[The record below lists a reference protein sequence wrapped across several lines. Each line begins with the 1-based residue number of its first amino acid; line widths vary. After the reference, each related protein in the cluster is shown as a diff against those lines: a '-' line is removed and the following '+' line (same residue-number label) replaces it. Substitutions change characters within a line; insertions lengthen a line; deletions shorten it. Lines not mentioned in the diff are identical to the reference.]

1 MTNSIQHLIN
11 TRTSINHFQPN
22 RPLQESDISLLVELA
37 TKAPTAYNM
46 QNWHFIA
53 VQSKEAKA
61 QLKSVAFGQQKI
73 VDASIAFIICG
84 KLEAHQQL
92 SSALE
97 PSVKANI
104 IEQHVADAWV
114 TQAMVAHEN
123 NDLLQRDEAIRS
135 ASLAAM
141 SLLLAAQDMG
151 LAAQDMGLG
160 SCPIGG
166 VDAAE
171 VSRQFALS
179 ENEIPVLIVVVGY
192 PKELNLRQKMRKP
205 LSEILTVI

>member
-1 MTNSIQHLIN
+1 MTTSIQHLIN

-53 VQSKEAKA
+53 VQSEEAKI
-61 QLKSVAFGQQKI
+61 QLKSAAFGQQKI

-104 IEQHVADAWV
+104 IEQRVADAWV
-114 TQAMVAHEN
+114 TQATAAHEN

-151 LAAQDMGLG
+151 FG

-166 VDAAE
+166 FDAIE

>member
-1 MTNSIQHLIN
+1 MTTSIQHLIN

-53 VQSKEAKA
+53 VQSEEAKI
-61 QLKSVAFGQQKI
+61 QLKSAAFGQQKI

-97 PSVKANI
+97 HSVKANI
-104 IEQHVADAWV
+104 IEQRVADAWV
-114 TQAMVAHEN
+114 TQAMEAHEN
-123 NDLLQRDEAIRS
+123 NNLLQRDEAIRS

-151 LAAQDMGLG
+151 FG

-166 VDAAE
+166 FDAIE

-192 PKELNLRQKMRKP
+192 PKELNLRQKMRRP

>member
-1 MTNSIQHLIN
+1 MTTSIQHLIN

-22 RPLQESDISLLVELA
+22 HPLKERDISLLVELA

-53 VQSKEAKA
+53 VQSEEAKI
-61 QLKSVAFGQQKI
+61 QLKSAAFGQQKI

-104 IEQHVADAWV
+104 IEQRIADAWG
-114 TQAMVAHEN
+114 TQAMTAHEN
-123 NDLLQRDEAIRS
+123 NELLQRDEAIRS

-151 LAAQDMGLG
+151 FG
-160 SCPIGG
+160 SSPIGG
-166 VDAAE
+166 FDAIE

-179 ENEIPVLIVVVGY
+179 ENE
-192 PKELNLRQKMRKP
+192 NLF
-205 LSEILTVI
+205 

>member
-1 MTNSIQHLIN
+1 MTTSIQHLIN

-53 VQSKEAKA
+53 VQSEEAKI
-61 QLKSVAFGQQKI
+61 QLKSAAFGQQKI

-104 IEQHVADAWV
+104 IEQRIADAWV
-114 TQAMVAHEN
+114 TQAMMAHEN

-151 LAAQDMGLG
+151 FG

-166 VDAAE
+166 FDAIE

-192 PKELNLRQKMRKP
+192 PKEQNLRQKMRKP

>member
-104 IEQHVADAWV
+104 IEQRIADAWV
-114 TQAMVAHEN
+114 TQAMAAHEN

-151 LAAQDMGLG
+151 LG

-166 VDAAE
+166 FDAAE

>member
-1 MTNSIQHLIN
+1 MTTSIQHLIN

-114 TQAMVAHEN
+114 TQATAAHEN

-151 LAAQDMGLG
+151 FG

-166 VDAAE
+166 FDAIE

>member
-1 MTNSIQHLIN
+1 MTTSIQHLIN

-22 RPLQESDISLLVELA
+22 HPLKERDISLLVELA

-53 VQSKEAKA
+53 VQSEEAKI
-61 QLKSVAFGQQKI
+61 QLKSAAFGQQKI

-151 LAAQDMGLG
+151 FG

-166 VDAAE
+166 FDAIE

>member
-1 MTNSIQHLIN
+1 MTTSIQHLIN

-53 VQSKEAKA
+53 VQSEEAKI
-61 QLKSVAFGQQKI
+61 QLKSAAFGQQKI

-104 IEQHVADAWV
+104 IEQRVADAWV
-114 TQAMVAHEN
+114 TQAMEAHEN
-123 NDLLQRDEAIRS
+123 NNLLQRDEAIRS

-151 LAAQDMGLG
+151 FG

-166 VDAAE
+166 FDAIE

-192 PKELNLRQKMRKP
+192 PKEQNLRQKMRKP

>member
-1 MTNSIQHLIN
+1 MTTSIQHLIN

-22 RPLQESDISLLVELA
+22 HPLKERDISLLVELA

-53 VQSKEAKA
+53 VQSEEAKI
-61 QLKSVAFGQQKI
+61 QLKSAAFGQQKI

-104 IEQHVADAWV
+104 IEQRVADAWV
-114 TQAMVAHEN
+114 TQAMEAHEN
-123 NDLLQRDEAIRS
+123 NNLLQRDEAIRS

-151 LAAQDMGLG
+151 FG

-166 VDAAE
+166 FDAIE

>member
-1 MTNSIQHLIN
+1 MTTSIQHLIN

-22 RPLQESDISLLVELA
+22 HPLKERDISLLVELA

-53 VQSKEAKA
+53 VQSEEAKI
-61 QLKSVAFGQQKI
+61 QLKSAAFGQQKI

-104 IEQHVADAWV
+104 IEQRIADAWV
-114 TQAMVAHEN
+114 TQAMMAHEN

-151 LAAQDMGLG
+151 FG

-166 VDAAE
+166 FDAIE

-192 PKELNLRQKMRKP
+192 PKEQNLRQKMRKP

>member
-1 MTNSIQHLIN
+1 MTTSIQHLIN

-22 RPLQESDISLLVELA
+22 HPLKERDISLLVELA

-53 VQSKEAKA
+53 VQSEEAKI
-61 QLKSVAFGQQKI
+61 QLKSAAFGQQKI

-104 IEQHVADAWV
+104 IEQRVADAWV
-114 TQAMVAHEN
+114 TQAMAAHEN

-151 LAAQDMGLG
+151 LG

-166 VDAAE
+166 FDAAE

>member
-1 MTNSIQHLIN
+1 MTTSIQHLIN

-53 VQSKEAKA
+53 VQSEAAKI
-61 QLKSVAFGQQKI
+61 QLKSAAFGQQKI

-104 IEQHVADAWV
+104 IEQRVADAWV
-114 TQAMVAHEN
+114 TQAMAAHEN

-151 LAAQDMGLG
+151 FG

-166 VDAAE
+166 FDAIE

>member
-1 MTNSIQHLIN
+1 MTTSIQHLIN

-22 RPLQESDISLLVELA
+22 RPLLESDISLLVELA

-53 VQSKEAKA
+53 VQSEAAKI
-61 QLKSVAFGQQKI
+61 QLKSAAFGQQKI

-104 IEQHVADAWV
+104 IEQHVADAWG
-114 TQAMVAHEN
+114 TQAMTAHEN

-151 LAAQDMGLG
+151 FG

-166 VDAAE
+166 FDAIE

>member
-1 MTNSIQHLIN
+1 MTTSIQHLIN

-53 VQSKEAKA
+53 VQSKEAKT

-104 IEQHVADAWV
+104 IGQHVADAWV
-114 TQAMVAHEN
+114 TQAMAAHKN

-141 SLLLAAQDMG
+141 LLLLAAQDMG
-151 LAAQDMGLG
+151 FG

-166 VDAAE
+166 FDAIE

-192 PKELNLRQKMRKP
+192 PKEQNLRQKMRKP

>member
-1 MTNSIQHLIN
+1 MTTSIQHLIN

-53 VQSKEAKA
+53 VQSEEAKI
-61 QLKSVAFGQQKI
+61 QLKSAAFGQQKI

-104 IEQHVADAWV
+104 IEQRVADAWV
-114 TQAMVAHEN
+114 TQAMEAHEN
-123 NDLLQRDEAIRS
+123 NNLLQRDEAIRS

-151 LAAQDMGLG
+151 FG

-166 VDAAE
+166 FDAIE

-192 PKELNLRQKMRKP
+192 PKELNLRQKMRRP

>member
-1 MTNSIQHLIN
+1 MTTSIQHLIN

-22 RPLQESDISLLVELA
+22 RPLLESDISLLVELA

-53 VQSKEAKA
+53 VQSEAAKI
-61 QLKSVAFGQQKI
+61 QLKSAAFGQQKI

-92 SSALE
+92 SCALE

-104 IEQHVADAWV
+104 IEQRVADAWV
-114 TQAMVAHEN
+114 TQAMAAHEN
-123 NDLLQRDEAIRS
+123 NDLLQHDEAIRS

-151 LAAQDMGLG
+151 FG

-166 VDAAE
+166 FDAIE

-179 ENEIPVLIVVVGY
+179 ENE
-192 PKELNLRQKMRKP
+192 NLF
-205 LSEILTVI
+205 

>member
-1 MTNSIQHLIN
+1 MTTSIQHLIN

-53 VQSKEAKA
+53 VQSEAAKI
-61 QLKSVAFGQQKI
+61 QLKSAAFGQQKI

-104 IEQHVADAWV
+104 IEQHVADAWG
-114 TQAMVAHEN
+114 TQAMTAHEN

-151 LAAQDMGLG
+151 FG

-166 VDAAE
+166 FDAIE

-192 PKELNLRQKMRKP
+192 PKEQNLRQKMRKP

>member
-1 MTNSIQHLIN
+1 MTTSIQHLIN

-22 RPLQESDISLLVELA
+22 RPLLESDISLLVELA

-53 VQSKEAKA
+53 VQSEAAKI
-61 QLKSVAFGQQKI
+61 QLKSAAFGQQKI

-104 IEQHVADAWV
+104 IEQHVADAWG
-114 TQAMVAHEN
+114 TQAMTAHEN

-151 LAAQDMGLG
+151 FG
-160 SCPIGG
+160 SSPIGG
-166 VDAAE
+166 FDAIE

>member
-1 MTNSIQHLIN
+1 MTTSIQHLIN

-22 RPLQESDISLLVELA
+22 HPLKERDISLLVELA

-53 VQSKEAKA
+53 VQSEEAKI
-61 QLKSVAFGQQKI
+61 QLKSAAFGQQKI

-104 IEQHVADAWV
+104 IEQRVADAWV
-114 TQAMVAHEN
+114 TQAMAAHEN

-151 LAAQDMGLG
+151 FG

-166 VDAAE
+166 FDAIE

>member
-1 MTNSIQHLIN
+1 MTTSIQHLIN

-53 VQSKEAKA
+53 VQSKEAKT

-92 SSALE
+92 SSTLE

-104 IEQHVADAWV
+104 IGQHVADAWV
-114 TQAMVAHEN
+114 TQAMAAHEN

-151 LAAQDMGLG
+151 FG

-166 VDAAE
+166 FDAIE

>member
-1 MTNSIQHLIN
+1 MTTSIQHLIN

-22 RPLQESDISLLVELA
+22 RPLLESDISLLVELA

-53 VQSKEAKA
+53 VQSEAAKI
-61 QLKSVAFGQQKI
+61 QLKSAAFGQQKI

-104 IEQHVADAWV
+104 IEQRVADAWV
-114 TQAMVAHEN
+114 TQAMEAHEN
-123 NDLLQRDEAIRS
+123 NNLLQRDEAIRS

-151 LAAQDMGLG
+151 FG

-166 VDAAE
+166 FDAIE

-179 ENEIPVLIVVVGY
+179 ENE
-192 PKELNLRQKMRKP
+192 NLF
-205 LSEILTVI
+205 

>member
-1 MTNSIQHLIN
+1 MTTSIQHLIN

-22 RPLQESDISLLVELA
+22 HPLKERDISLLVELA

-114 TQAMVAHEN
+114 TQAMAAHEN

-151 LAAQDMGLG
+151 FG

-166 VDAAE
+166 FDAIE

>member
-1 MTNSIQHLIN
+1 MTTSIQHLIN

-53 VQSKEAKA
+53 VQSEEAKI
-61 QLKSVAFGQQKI
+61 QLKSAAFGQQKI

-92 SSALE
+92 SCALE

-104 IEQHVADAWV
+104 IEQRVADAWV
-114 TQAMVAHEN
+114 TQAMAAHEN
-123 NDLLQRDEAIRS
+123 NDLLQHDEAIRS

-151 LAAQDMGLG
+151 FG

-166 VDAAE
+166 FDAIE

-192 PKELNLRQKMRKP
+192 PKEQNLRQKMRKP

>member
-1 MTNSIQHLIN
+1 MTTSIQHLIN

-53 VQSKEAKA
+53 VQSEEAKI
-61 QLKSVAFGQQKI
+61 QLKSAAFGQQKI

-104 IEQHVADAWV
+104 IEQRVADAWV
-114 TQAMVAHEN
+114 TQAMAAHEN

-151 LAAQDMGLG
+151 FG

-166 VDAAE
+166 FDAIE

>member
-1 MTNSIQHLIN
+1 MTTSIQHLIN

-22 RPLQESDISLLVELA
+22 HPLKERDISLLVELA

-53 VQSKEAKA
+53 VQSEEAKI
-61 QLKSVAFGQQKI
+61 QLKSAAFGQQKI

-92 SSALE
+92 SSTLE

-104 IEQHVADAWV
+104 IGQHVADAWV
-114 TQAMVAHEN
+114 TQAMAAHKN

-151 LAAQDMGLG
+151 FG

-166 VDAAE
+166 FDAIE

-192 PKELNLRQKMRKP
+192 PKEQNLRQKMRKP

>member
-1 MTNSIQHLIN
+1 MTTSIQHLIN

-53 VQSKEAKA
+53 VQSEEAKI
-61 QLKSVAFGQQKI
+61 QLKSAAFGQQKI

-104 IEQHVADAWV
+104 IEQRVADAWV
-114 TQAMVAHEN
+114 TQAMAAHEN

-151 LAAQDMGLG
+151 FG

-166 VDAAE
+166 FDAIE

-192 PKELNLRQKMRKP
+192 PKELNLRQKMRRP

>member
-1 MTNSIQHLIN
+1 MTTSIQHLIN
-11 TRTSINHFQPN
+11 TRTSINHFQPS

-53 VQSKEAKA
+53 VQSEEAKI
-61 QLKSVAFGQQKI
+61 QLKSAAFGQQKI

-104 IEQHVADAWV
+104 IGQHVADAWV
-114 TQAMVAHEN
+114 THAMAAHKN

-151 LAAQDMGLG
+151 FG

-166 VDAAE
+166 FDAIE

-192 PKELNLRQKMRKP
+192 PKEQNLRQKMRKP

>member
-1 MTNSIQHLIN
+1 MTTSIQHLIN

-53 VQSKEAKA
+53 VQSEEAKI
-61 QLKSVAFGQQKI
+61 QLKSAAFGQQKI

-104 IEQHVADAWV
+104 IEQRVADAWV
-114 TQAMVAHEN
+114 TQAMAAHEN

-151 LAAQDMGLG
+151 LG

-166 VDAAE
+166 FDAAE

>member
-1 MTNSIQHLIN
+1 MTTSIQHLIN

-53 VQSKEAKA
+53 VQSEAAKI
-61 QLKSVAFGQQKI
+61 QLKSAAFGQQKI

-104 IEQHVADAWV
+104 IEQHVADAWG
-114 TQAMVAHEN
+114 TQAMTAHEN

-151 LAAQDMGLG
+151 FG

-166 VDAAE
+166 FDAIE

-192 PKELNLRQKMRKP
+192 PKELNLRQKMRRP

>member
-1 MTNSIQHLIN
+1 MTTSVQHLIN

-151 LAAQDMGLG
+151 LG